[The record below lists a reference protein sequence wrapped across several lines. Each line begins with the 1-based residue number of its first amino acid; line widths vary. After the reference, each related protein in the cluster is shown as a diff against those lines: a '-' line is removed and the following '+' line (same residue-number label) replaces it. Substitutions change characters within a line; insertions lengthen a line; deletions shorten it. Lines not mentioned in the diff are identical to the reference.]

1 MVSYKLPRTG
11 VVFYINQKDYSKNFF
26 AQQTT
31 DERFTPSHDE

>member
-1 MVSYKLPRTG
+1 MVSNKLPRIG
-11 VVFYINQKDYSKNFF
+11 VVFGLNQKDYSKKF